1 MITQLELVNF
11 KSHKQTVLEIAP
23 LTVLCGSNAVGKSSA
38 IQALL
43 LLRESYLA
51 NSEFKYL
58 DLKSNPINVGSAKD
72 AIYQFAEKNEIGIK
86 INVNDMQLSYLFE
99 SKDSEL
105 SRTLMTQ
112 STNSVHIFDKAI
124 LDSINIFSKNCQF
137 VSAARLGPQPYY
149 QKDDVVVGVY
159 NQISVI
165 EGRAE
170 HFVHY
175 LMENKDLEVIKDIQN
190 PSITSGDLFYQTA
203 AWEREISKGV
213 NINIVDLGNIG
224 YELQYEFK
232 TESSEGKTNSF
243 KSNNVGFGLS
253 YVMPIIVA
261 ILSAPPGA
269 LLLIEN
275 PEAHIHPNGQS
286 KLAELICLAC
296 QAGIQIIVET
306 HSDHIINGILVQSKR
321 FENES
326 KGIDK
331 KNVAIYQFLRNEIEH
346 CSQALRLNIGDE
358 GNLYDTP
365 KGFFDQFTIDREYLL
380 DF

>member
-11 KSHKQTVLEIAP
+11 KSHKKTILEISP

-58 DLKSNPINVGSAKD
+58 DLKSNPINIGSAKD
-72 AIYQFAEKNEIGIK
+72 AIYQFAEENEIGIN
-86 INVNDMQLSYLFE
+86 IIANDIELNYLFW

-105 SRTLMTQ
+105 SKTMMNQ
-112 STNSVHIFDKAI
+112 SPKNTHVFDKDILGAI
-124 LDSINIFSKNCQF
+124 NVFSKTCQF
-137 VSAARLGPQPYY
+137 ISAARLGPQPYY

-175 LMENKDLEVIKDIQN
+175 LMQNKDLEVIKEIQN
-190 PSITSGDLFYQTA
+190 PSSASGDLFYQTA

-213 NINIVDLGNIG
+213 NINVIDLGNVG

-232 TESSEGKTNSF
+232 TESTEGKTNSF

-261 ILSAPPGA
+261 ILSAPPEA
-269 LLLIEN
+269 LILIEN
-275 PEAHIHPNGQS
+275 PEAHIHPNGQA
-286 KLAELICLAC
+286 KLAELICIAA

-321 FENES
+321 FETDK

-331 KNVAIYQFLRNEIEH
+331 ENVAMYQFIRNEVEH
-346 CSQALRLNIGDE
+346 SSEAIRLNIGEE

-365 KGFFDQFTIDREYLL
+365 KGFFDQFTIDRKYLL

>member
-1 MITQLELVNF
+1 MIKCIELINF
-11 KSHKQTVLEIAP
+11 KSHKRTVLDISP

-58 DLKSNPINVGSAKD
+58 DLKSNPINIGTAKD
-72 AIYQFAEKNEIGIK
+72 AIYQYAEENEIGIN
-86 INVNDMQLSYLFE
+86 INVNDIQLNYLFE
-99 SKDSEL
+99 SKDSDL
-105 SRTLMTQ
+105 SKTLMIK
-112 STNSVHIFDKAI
+112 SSKIDHISDKSI
-124 LDSINIFSKNCQF
+124 LGALNIFSKTCQF

-175 LMENKDLEVIKDIQN
+175 LMENKDLEVIKEIQN
-190 PSITSGDLFYQTA
+190 PSTSSGDLFYQTA
-203 AWEREISKGV
+203 AWEQEISKGV
-213 NINIVDLGNIG
+213 NINVIDLGNVG
-224 YELQYEFK
+224 YELQYDFK
-232 TESSEGKTNSF
+232 TGSAEGKTNSF

-275 PEAHIHPNGQS
+275 PEAHIHPHGQS
-286 KLAELICLAC
+286 KLAELICLAS

-306 HSDHIINGILVQSKR
+306 HSDHIINGILVQSKK
-321 FENES
+321 FETENI
-326 KGIDK
+326 GIDK
-331 KNVAIYQFLRNEIEH
+331 NNVAIYQFVRNEAEH
-346 CSQALRLNIGDE
+346 SSECIKLNIGDE
-358 GNLYDTP
+358 GSLYNTP
-365 KGFFDQFTIDREYLL
+365 KGFFDQFTIDRKYLL